1 MQGLGFQE
9 GAINNEL
16 GVFYNLAS
24 QNLIPRTDL
33 TVAPSGLKSANNA
46 AYIFSFSLTKPT
58 DASPNVIPGGQ
69 VTLGGFDATVFTGQI
84 SWCACCFL
92 QCS

>member
-9 GAINNEL
+9 EALINEL

-24 QNLIPRTDL
+24 QNLIPSTDL
-33 TVAPSGLKSANNA
+33 TVAPSGLKNANPA
-46 AYIFSFSLTKPT
+46 AFLLSFVMTKPT
-58 DASPNVIPGGQ
+58 DASPTAVPGGK

-84 SWCACCFL
+84 SW
-92 QCS
+92 